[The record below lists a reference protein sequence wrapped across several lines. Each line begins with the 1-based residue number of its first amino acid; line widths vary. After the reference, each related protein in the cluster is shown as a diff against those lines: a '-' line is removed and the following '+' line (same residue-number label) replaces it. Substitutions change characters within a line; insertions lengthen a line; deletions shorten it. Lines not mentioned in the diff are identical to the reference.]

1 MRLLP
6 LCAADT
12 ACEQA
17 QAPNAVC
24 KPGLYLAFKCPRMNL
39 EQVEQTISLVADLGT
54 FYAEHMLGNE
64 PRFCQRT
71 AVWHP
76 ESPLRSDRAYEFAE
90 RNHAAIGETV
100 RRAVNTSGRYRTIAR
115 QYLDE
120 RRLGAVASDGAA
132 DPDVAKKPDA
142 VASDNK
148 KKPGATASDNK
159 KKPDAVASEVK
170 KEPGATAS
178 DVKKEPGAT
187 ASDVKKE
194 PGATASDVKKEP
206 GVVDSEQARKGRKP
220 RLSLE
225 AKADEPSQPD
235 RKRGRP
241 CKAEDEEP
249 SQAKRGRPRKAQNE
263 EPPQAKRGRPRGA
276 KAD

>member
-178 DVKKEPGAT
+178 DVKKEPG
-187 ASDVKKE
+187 
-194 PGATASDVKKEP
+194 
-206 GVVDSEQARKGRKP
+206 VVDSEQARKGRKP

>member
-1 MRLLP
+1 MRLLPLCALRLLP

-132 DPDVAKKPDA
+132 DPDAAKKPDA

-148 KKPGATASDNK
+148 KKPGAA
-159 KKPDAVASEVK
+159 
-170 KEPGATAS
+170 
-178 DVKKEPGAT
+178 
-187 ASDVKKE
+187 
-194 PGATASDVKKEP
+194 ASDVKKEP